1 MKRRTFLAAVPITGL
16 TSVAGCL
23 TDSETA
29 DNPDPTS
36 SSTQG
41 STMTQAD
48 TGTNG
53 NIGIKIDNQTAETV
67 DVNVQVTEN
76 DDVIDKLDVSIG
88 GESIESVDTAISSV
102 GTYDLE
108 VTTARRSKTFTHAV
122 EQRAIENELQII
134 VTINSKIMRSYIQ
147 E

>member
-1 MKRRTFLAAVPITGL
+1 MKRRTFLAAVSITGM

-36 SSTQG
+36 SSTQE
-41 STMTQAD
+41 STITQAD

-108 VTTARRSKTFTHAV
+108 VTTARRSETFTHAV

-134 VTINSKIMRSYIQ
+134 VAINSKIIRSYIQ

>member
-1 MKRRTFLAAVPITGL
+1 
-16 TSVAGCL
+16 
-23 TDSETA
+23 
-29 DNPDPTS
+29 
-36 SSTQG
+36 
-41 STMTQAD
+41 MTQAD

-108 VTTARRSKTFTHAV
+108 VTTARRSETFTHAV

>member
-1 MKRRTFLAAVPITGL
+1 MKRRTFLAAVSITGM

-23 TDSETA
+23 TGSETA
-29 DNPDPTS
+29 DNEDPTS
-36 SSTQG
+36 SSTQE
-41 STMTQAD
+41 STMTQTD
-48 TGTNG
+48 TGPNG

-67 DVNVQVTEN
+67 DVNVRVTES
-76 DDVIDKLDVSIG
+76 DDVVDKLDVSIG
-88 GESIESVDTAISSV
+88 GESIESFDTAISSV

-108 VTTARRSKTFTHAV
+108 VTTANQSETFTHSV

-134 VTINSKIMRSYIQ
+134 VAIYSDRIRSYIQ